1 MAPSPITRCS
11 STEASLSTEVSKPG
25 RRKGAR
31 TVSNMNPIQ
40 LAKKRA
46 NDREAQRNI
55 RQRNKELIGRL
66 TEQNGYLTEQL
77 ESKENQVQQLL
88 SLKKALERELATLR
102 EALSLSSSDRAA
114 CQASTGFDVERLP
127 AAAATGHHSPVA
139 SRPPSFGSP
148 GEYTTAAAATS
159 ASPFVPSYLPTPEP
173 CDAWPS
179 VIPMTSA
186 VTVPSAVS
194 SPGAS
199 PSAGHPGT
207 DDYGSGFMPT
217 SVPPPPVI
225 NGSVIP
231 SAASLSYRLHAAKM
245 GYGELD
251 TDQGYTSHNVPQSPP
266 PYHAMQHQSW
276 AVYQQSG
283 F

>member
-1 MAPSPITRCS
+1 
-11 STEASLSTEVSKPG
+11 
-25 RRKGAR
+25 
-31 TVSNMNPIQ
+31 MNPIQ

-114 CQASTGFDVERLP
+114 CQASTGMPLPPLYDEHRHGCLMQSGGAGFDVERLP

-225 NGSVIP
+225 NGSVMP